1 MPRDNRFFDYEYNDE
16 EFLERQK
23 RNASRQNNVNR
34 RAAPAASQNAQNRY
48 KTLAE
53 QSQHKKNDDVK
64 LYRPKGQAPRQ
75 SAAVSNSR
83 INQRPAPQSK
93 KQTPPPAANKKKKRG
108 GIGRFLRN
116 LLIFVLVIYLAAS
129 AYVFSLVSNVTFNRD
144 DRTGNPYISSTSL
157 KKDMFVENILFI
169 GVDSRGEEN
178 SRSDTMMLVSID
190 KKHHKLKLTSFLR
203 DTYVTVPGHGEMKL
217 NAACFYGG
225 PKLVVDTIEYNFG
238 IDIDHYMLV
247 DFEAFIQIVDALG
260 GTDVE
265 VTASEA
271 EYMRTAVKVPW
282 VKEGMNHFNGFVTL
296 WYCRIR
302 YLDNDFY
309 RTQRQRKVI
318 SCLLEQAKKQNPF
331 TLMNTVKEAMP
342 YIQTDMSAL
351 KMTSLIE
358 GTGLFYMHYDML
370 QQQIPY
376 SDEYENRII
385 NEQMVLYI
393 DIPSTSRKIIEF
405 IYE

>member
-1 MPRDNRFFDYEYNDE
+1 MPRNNTFFDYEYDDE
-16 EFLERQK
+16 EFYARQK
-23 RNASRQNNVNR
+23 RNASQNNQNR
-34 RAAPAASQNAQNRY
+34 NGVPVSNPQARNRY
-48 KTLAE
+48 KTLVN
-53 QSQHKKNDDVK
+53 QPQQRKGDDVK
-64 LYRPKGQAPRQ
+64 VYRPNGQPQA
-75 SAAVSNSR
+75 
-83 INQRPAPQSK
+83 QRPDAYSQSPNRRPVDRS
-93 KQTPPPAANKKKKRG
+93 QHQVPPAVHKKKKKRG
-108 GIGRFLRN
+108 GFLRFVRN
-116 LLIFVLVIYLAAS
+116 VLIVAFALYFALS
-129 AYVFSLVSNVTFNRD
+129 AYIYSVVSNVTLDREASQSSEYVSSATLKRD
-144 DRTGNPYISSTSL
+144 P
-157 KKDMFVENILFI
+157 FVENVLFI

-178 SRSDTMMLVSID
+178 SRSDTMMLISID
-190 KKHHKLKLTSFLR
+190 KKHHKLKITSFLR
-203 DTYVTVPGHGEMKL
+203 DTYVTVPGKGEMKL

-271 EYMRTAVKVPW
+271 KYMREDVKVPW
-282 VKEGMNHFNGFVTL
+282 VKEGINHFNGFVTL

-309 RTQRQRKVI
+309 RTERQRKVI
-318 SCLLEQAKKQNPF
+318 TCLIDKAKKQNPF
-331 TLMNTVKEAMP
+331 TLVKTVKEAMP

-351 KMTSLIE
+351 KMTMLVE
-358 GTGLFYMHYDML
+358 GTGFFYMRYEIS

-376 SDEYENRII
+376 SDEYENKII

-393 DIPSTSRKIIEF
+393 DIPSTSQKIKEF